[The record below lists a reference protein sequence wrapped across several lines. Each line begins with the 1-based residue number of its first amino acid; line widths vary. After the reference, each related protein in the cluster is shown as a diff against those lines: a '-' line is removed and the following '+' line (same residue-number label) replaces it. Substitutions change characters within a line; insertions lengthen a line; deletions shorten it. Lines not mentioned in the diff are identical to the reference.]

1 LELTKE
7 SDVKVARYAVCALM
21 LMSLAACGGGGSGS
35 GGSGNNGGGGGS
47 GSGATYTVGGSIGGL
62 SASGLVLA
70 DNGGDNLII
79 SAGATSFMFAT
90 KLQSG
95 STYDVTVATQPTG
108 ATCTVSSGTGPVAA
122 NVTSVAVSCKSLYS
136 IGGRISGLS
145 ASGLVLAD
153 NGGDNLTVSS
163 GATSFT
169 FATRLQSG
177 ATYDVTIATQP
188 TGQTCTVSSG
198 TGSAMSDVTSAAV
211 SCAAETFSIS
221 GKITNLSAA
230 GLKLQYYSGGETLA
244 VNAGSSTFAFSQP
257 VVYGTSVRMSVVAQP
272 YWQWCTAGAT
282 DFSGA
287 ITRNITADTLACA
300 AANAHVTTLAGA
312 PPPPGNADGAG
323 SAARFNSPAGV
334 AVDSSGDIYVADSGN
349 NAIRMITPTGV
360 VTTLAPTASFS
371 GPQGVAV
378 DASGTVYVADT
389 DHNEIR
395 EISPSGI
402 VSTLAGSTTAGN
414 ADGTGAAASFSA
426 PDGIAVD
433 SAGDVF
439 VADTGNSEIRMI
451 TPTGV
456 VTTLAGSG
464 TTGNADGTGAAA
476 SFYDPEAVAV
486 DSSGNVYVA
495 DTFNSEVREVMPG
508 GVVTTL
514 ASSFSYPSGVAVD
527 SVGNVYVADSSHNEI
542 SKVTPAGAVTVL
554 AGSTSSGSADG
565 TGSAASFK
573 LPFGIA
579 VVQGSGVL
587 YVGDFG
593 NDEIRQ
599 ITPGS

>member
-1 LELTKE
+1 
-7 SDVKVARYAVCALM
+7 
-21 LMSLAACGGGGSGS
+21 
-35 GGSGNNGGGGGS
+35 
-47 GSGATYTVGGSIGGL
+47 
-62 SASGLVLA
+62 
-70 DNGGDNLII
+70 
-79 SAGATSFMFAT
+79 
-90 KLQSG
+90 
-95 STYDVTVATQPTG
+95 
-108 ATCTVSSGTGPVAA
+108 
-122 NVTSVAVSCKSLYS
+122 VAVSCKSLYS
-136 IGGRISGLS
+136 IGGSISGLS

-153 NGGDNLTVSS
+153 NGGDHLTVSS

-169 FATRLQSG
+169 FATKLQSG
-177 ATYDVTIATQP
+177 ATYDVTVATQP

-198 TGSAMSDVTSAAV
+198 TGSAMADVTSAAV

-244 VNAGSSTFAFSQP
+244 VNAGSSSFAFSQP

-272 YWQWCTAGAT
+272 YWQWCTPGAA

-287 ITRNITADTLACA
+287 ITQNITADTLACA
-300 AANAHVTTLAGA
+300 AANAHVTTMAGA
-312 PPPPGNADGAG
+312 PPPPGNADGTG

-334 AVDSSGDIYVADSGN
+334 AVDSSGNIYVADSGN

-378 DASGTVYVADT
+378 DATGTVYVADT

-395 EISPSGI
+395 EISPSGV
-402 VSTLAGSTTAGN
+402 VSILAGSTTAGN
-414 ADGTGAAASFSA
+414 ADGTAGAASFSA

-495 DTFNSEVREVMPG
+495 DTFNSEIREVTPG

-554 AGSTSSGSADG
+554 AGSTTGGTADG